1 MEKIMPRNKLA
12 QATVIVLVGFLL
24 LGAIPYLISKAIAQ
38 YSSPTISLDSPVS
51 FPVDI

>member
-1 MEKIMPRNKLA
+1 MGKMMPRNKLA

-24 LGAIPYLISKAIAQ
+24 LGAIPLISKAIAQ
-38 YSSPTISLDSPVS
+38 YSSPTISFDSPVS